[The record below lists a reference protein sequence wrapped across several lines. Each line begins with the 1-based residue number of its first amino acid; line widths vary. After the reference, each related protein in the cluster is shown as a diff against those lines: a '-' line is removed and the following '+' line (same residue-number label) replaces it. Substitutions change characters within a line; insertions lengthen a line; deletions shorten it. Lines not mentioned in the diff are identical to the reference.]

1 MARAGHT
8 MIDDAAPPG
17 SPARAGDANSE
28 NVAPP
33 PPARAG
39 AKALIRPAIAIIG
52 VVMAVVLVW
61 ASFREVGLAA
71 VMAALARVNPG
82 LLLAATAVYGAA
94 LLARGLRWH
103 MLLARAGTLTRRTAI
118 EGLLVGFA
126 TNFAL
131 PGRLGEL
138 YRADYMNALA
148 KISRSTVLGTIFVER
163 AFDGLILAGLLAL
176 ASASLSLGPGG
187 GTIPLNFI
195 VTAVVLFAGASAAA
209 LMLRRLDKLPIP
221 VVGAL
226 FERFKSGLLTADRT
240 NFVAFLGFTV
250 LIWTLEAGALA
261 VLLNAL
267 GQTATLV
274 GVTLLL
280 SASSLSTLLPT
291 APAFIGSYQ
300 FAYVLCFGALG
311 WATATAL
318 AASILVQLAFF
329 VPTMAL
335 GFALALRAYGR
346 AMVARRQPGAPA
358 DG

>member
-1 MARAGHT
+1 
-8 MIDDAAPPG
+8 MIEDAALVG
-17 SPARAGDANSE
+17 PAAGAGDPASQSAPPE
-28 NVAPP
+28 AALPP
-33 PPARAG
+33 PPRSG
-39 AKALIRPAIAIIG
+39 ATALIRPALAIIG
-52 VVMAVVLVW
+52 VAMAVVLVW

-71 VMAALARVNPG
+71 VMAVLGRVNPG
-82 LLLAATAVYGAA
+82 LLLVSTGIYGAA
-94 LLARGLRWH
+94 LLGRGLRWH
-103 MLLARAGTLTRRTAI
+103 MLLARAGALTRRGAI

-148 KISRSTVLGTIFVER
+148 QISRSTVLGTIFVER

-176 ASASLSLGPGG
+176 ASASLSLGPSGG
-187 GTIPLNFI
+187 AIPLNFI
-195 VTAVVLFAGASAAA
+195 VTAMALFAGASIAA

-221 VVGAL
+221 VVGAV
-226 FERFKSGLLTADRT
+226 FERFKSGLMTVDRK
-240 NFVAFLGFTV
+240 NFLAFLGFTM
-250 LIWTLEAGALA
+250 LIWALETGALA
-261 VLLNAL
+261 VLLGAL
-267 GQTATLV
+267 GQPATLV

-311 WATATAL
+311 WPATTAL

-329 VPTMAL
+329 VPTMAV

-346 AMVARRQPGAPA
+346 DMVARRTPGAPA